1 MDCLT
6 NPPPGDCG
14 ATIAFSCRGQ
24 RSKTGSKGR
33 GKKRRTE
40 LAEDYEPWALRGF
53 SGYLAADE
61 VYDGPFCVLFAV
73 DSNLQR
79 RLAYEVLDHSPTQE
93 DIERFF
99 RRVARMLN
107 LWGLTVSG
115 VTTDGSLLYPDSI
128 KNVWPKARHQIC
140 EFHVIKEIT
149 KDVLRVVAKL
159 RKSLDAKIPKLS
171 RGRPRT
177 PEQKAQSRLAKQ
189 LREQIGELFEHR
201 CLLVQHGLSPAEER
215 IVRRLGRRHREIRQ
229 LRELMDAVYRLF
241 DRRCR
246 TEKALAKLAE
256 LRGKLSKFEHLGKVL
271 SKIESPNIEKALT
284 FLDDKMLQATSNS
297 VERANRR
304 HRKMQKSIYRVRT
317 LESLSCRIA
326 LDMFRD
332 KDMQSRTVTLADLH
346 GQRAGS
352 IGSTAVL
359 ARIAC

>member
-1 MDCLT
+1 M
-6 NPPPGDCG
+6 
-14 ATIAFSCRGQ
+14 S
-24 RSKTGSKGR
+24 
-33 GKKRRTE
+33 
-40 LAEDYEPWALRGF
+40 GF

-73 DSNLQR
+73 DSNRQH
-79 RLAYEVLDHSPTQE
+79 RLAYEVLDHNPTQE

-99 RRVARMLN
+99 RRVDRMLTVR
-107 LWGLTVSG
+107 GLSVAG
-115 VTTDGSLLYPDSI
+115 ITTDGSPLYPDPL
-128 KNVWPKARHQIC
+128 KNVWPKARHQVC

-159 RKSLDAKIPKLS
+159 RKSLDAKIPKLP
-171 RGRPRT
+171 RGRPST
-177 PEQKAQSRLAKQ
+177 PQHKAQSREAKR

-201 CLLVQHGLSPAEER
+201 HLLVQHGISPSEKR
-215 IVRRLGRRHREIRQ
+215 TLQRLARRHREIGQ

-256 LRGKLSKFEHLGKVL
+256 LRGKLSRFEHLGKVL
-271 SKIESPNIEKALT
+271 SKIQSPNIDKALT
-284 FLDDKMLQATSNS
+284 FLDDKMLQATSNA

-317 LESLSCRIA
+317 QESLSCRIA

-332 KDMQSRTVTLADLH
+332 KDMQIRTAMLARLH

-352 IGSTAVL
+352 VERATQLS
-359 ARIAC
+359 RIAC